1 MAQPEASLRGEQAE
15 KGVWVGEELTERD
28 LWVNT
33 GWIMLRAYYCAGN
46 VPNSFLID
54 ENRKNLAGLY
64 FDMDLIDN
72 YATHVL
78 PVFYSRLETLPFLNI
93 KQRKHWRVE
102 QRLAAQSYFV
112 EQTVDWQPVTTVED
126 VLQGLGLL
134 TRYEDATKCFLTGVE
149 LNDSF
154 THGVLNIPSL
164 VHEPLPIRIS
174 SQIETSETEPCWV
187 SGYPVD
193 LFSRN
198 LDGSVVVDAIPV
210 TPGVLRLLTYL
221 FHKSGC
227 ERGLLGLNQWK
238 PDYFRPIFWQAKP

>member
-1 MAQPEASLRGEQAE
+1 ML
-15 KGVWVGEELTERD
+15 VLTI
-28 LWVNT
+28 
-33 GWIMLRAYYCAGN
+33 GIC
-46 VPNSFLID
+46 PNSFLID

-198 LDGSVVVDAIPV
+198 LDGSVVVDAIPDFGFCAHDLPLQV
-210 TPGVLRLLTYL
+210 WMRG
-221 FHKSGC
+221 
-227 ERGLLGLNQWK
+227 GLLGLNQWK
-238 PDYFRPIFWQAKP
+238 LDFFRPIFWQAKQRFRSSGPRTISPCDARIWNTA